1 MTSDQIKDAAD
12 GIKRGAIISPEVQLQ
27 ILKDYLADRRELDA
41 RRRNFSAVEG
51 KTFFYLFVT
60 KSNRTESQLTTGVIE
75 NEHDSV
81 RCINETNEI
90 ARRIDAALKR
100 NAGTRTF
107 ETADGVKHE
116 GCATLEKRCL
126 ELYRAL
132 KALKPLLADEAKAKP
147 RNRLTREAV
156 KPALAIIAEGE
167 KREKQAQAE
176 TNNQTNERE

>member
-1 MTSDQIKDAAD
+1 MTSDQIKYAAD
-12 GIKRGAIISPEVQLQ
+12 GIKGGAVISPEMMLQ

-41 RRRNFSAVEG
+41 RRRNFAAVEG

-60 KSNRTESQLTTGVIE
+60 KSNRTESQLTTGVVE
-75 NEHDSV
+75 NDHDSV

-107 ETADGVKHE
+107 ETADGVKHD

-132 KALKPLLADEAKAKP
+132 KALKPLLVDEAKGKP
-147 RNRLTREAV
+147 RNKFTRAAV
-156 KPALAIIAEGE
+156 RPALAIIDEGE
-167 KREKQAQAE
+167 QREKEAPAAE
-176 TNNQTNERE
+176 NTNTNER